1 MIENINLKDCPQAS
15 GVYWFICND
24 EIVYI
29 GSSSNLYNRMRSHKS
44 CIRKGNAPWYKNGK
58 KDFYLFLQNNPF
70 SVEYELTEKYR
81 EIEQELIEKHSPRFN
96 QQRAFC
102 GIGTVK
108 NRRKEYRKAYHDK
121 YLENELK
128 DYYEYYKQHKDK
140 IDEYQTWYSN
150 QKCNFNGEV
159 LKLRTLARR
168 FQRQGIKHSTQEAK
182 KYLIEENEFHI
193 L

>member
-29 GSSSNLYNRMRSHKS
+29 GSSKNLYYRMGQHRSSIKRGASDNKKS
-44 CIRKGNAPWYKNGK
+44 QQSLYQ
-58 KDFYLFLQNNPF
+58 FLQRNHF
-70 SVEYELTEKYR
+70 EIQFQLTENYR
-81 EIEQELIEKHSPRFN
+81 LEEQNLIEKHNPRFN
-96 QQRAFC
+96 QHRAFC
-102 GIGTVK
+102 GVGTAK
-108 NRRKEYRKAYHDK
+108 DRKEYRKKYHDK
-121 YLENELK
+121 YLEKELK
-128 DYYEYYKQHKDK
+128 DYYEYYNLHKER
-140 IDEYQTWYSN
+140 IDEYQNWYSN
-150 QKCNFNGEV
+150 QKCNYNGEV